1 MVYFRSDNVITSLGF
16 STGENFD
23 AMISGKT
30 GIKIID
36 DNRFYHMPFP
46 ASVIDDDRMGNE
58 FDKINISNKENGFTK
73 LEKLIITSVS
83 KSLQNADVDIKS
95 ERTLIILST
104 TKGNIELLSASENNA
119 NSGIHLWQTGKK
131 IAHYFGN
138 PNDAVVI
145 SNACIS
151 GVLAVNTAAMYID
164 SGKYD
169 NVIVTGGD
177 VVSRFVVSG
186 FMSFMSL
193 SPTACKPF
201 DKNRDGLS
209 LGEAVATVVM
219 SKYPSEALNFIFRGG
234 GSANDANHISGPSRT
249 GEGSFLA
256 IGRAVAE
263 AKLTSVIDHISAHG
277 TATSYNDEMESIA
290 IARHGFQNV
299 PVNSV
304 KGYIGHTL
312 GAAGIVEMA
321 ILLEEMRQNTMIA
334 TVGYNDHGVSE
345 LINVV
350 AQNTHKQLETCLK
363 MASGFGGSNAVTII
377 SKVS

>member
-16 STGENFD
+16 STCDNFD

-36 DNRFYHMPFP
+36 DKRFYHKPFP
-46 ASVIDDDRMGNE
+46 ASVIEDSRMEKE
-58 FDKINISNKENGFTK
+58 FAKINISNEGIDFTK

-83 KSLQNADVDIKS
+83 KSLQNTDVDIQS
-95 ERTLIILST
+95 ERTLIIIST
-104 TKGNIELLSASENNA
+104 TKGNIELLSADGKNTDNA
-119 NSGIHLWQTGKK
+119 MYLWQTGEK

-138 PNDAVVI
+138 PNEAIVI

-151 GVLAVNTAAMYID
+151 GVLAVNTAAMYIN

-219 SKYPSEALNFIFRGG
+219 SKFPSEASNIIFRGG

-256 IGRAVAE
+256 IGRALAE
-263 AKLTSVIDHISAHG
+263 AKLTSVLDHISAHG
-277 TATSYNDEMESIA
+277 TATPYNDEMESIA

-321 ILLEEMRQNTMIA
+321 LLLEEMRQNTIIA
-334 TVGYNDHGVSE
+334 TAGYSDHGVSE
-345 LINVV
+345 PISVV
-350 AQNTHKQLETCLK
+350 SKKTEKKLDICLK
-363 MASGFGGSNAVTII
+363 MASGFGGSNAATVI